1 MFPFHGIDTKKAMAK
16 WKPLVETLGLNINT
30 PAGASKFEWMSEM
43 AEINAI
49 QNDFNR
55 NSLNEN
61 VGYVNMNTIH
71 GMGPIVS
78 PQPGAIPGMTGTT
91 GSGDIGQNLLPIAMK
106 IAYQTIGLD
115 LVAVKPSS
123 GPKIDLMFMDYT
135 YDNAS
140 LEGGDKEKPQLFQVP
155 AHATLKAHLQRL
167 INENTN
173 PSGRMFVG
181 IEINDTT
188 LIGGVHPPT
197 QEGATNGAKSV
208 YVTPGQ
214 ETSATALSGLT
225 AGTTFYLEFIGFSI
239 YNGNAIF
246 RGYRQTNTA
255 STGAWSFD
263 PAKNSFPAKMAIAT
277 ALGGYVTGGSW
288 AGATNIAWLLPSF
301 TTAGAGFTAT
311 PMLEGFGSGAVVAD
325 GSYANNVELVSVLED
340 HVSGFS
346 SNWNK
351 NYGMTR
357 SEDEDFNPGN
367 IGPNFITKTVQ
378 TGIAEVSASVKRNQ
392 IEDIKATT
400 GIDIVAKLEGLLV
413 NELSQKISREITA
426 KVKSLADRNRTFA
439 PRVGTST
446 NIGWGGF
453 ETLFDFDVD
462 RYIGGIN
469 ITGTNT
475 NNAGLGTL
483 TGTNYRENADSLK
496 RKLISKVRNASTFI
510 LKEGRYGN
518 ANYIVTNG
526 NMAAAIA
533 DNAGYMLSPYTSAID
548 STKQLYPA
556 GTALGMTIYVDPYQE
571 YMDNTLYLGRKNPVD
586 QPGIVF
592 IPYLMAQSLSI
603 ISENTRAP
611 RLFLR
616 SRYAVTEIGYYPE
629 KQFLT
634 IKVKDSQNILM

>member
-1 MFPFHGIDTKKAMAK
+1 MLLYGIDTKKAMVR
-16 WKPLVETLGLNINT
+16 WRPLVETLGLNT
-30 PAGASKFEWMSEM
+30 KHPLGAAKFEWMSEM
-43 AEINAI
+43 AEMHSIKADYNKV
-49 QNDFNR
+49 
-55 NSLNEN
+55 NEN
-61 VGYVNMNTIH
+61 VAYVNMNTIH
-71 GMGPIVS
+71 GMGPVVS

-91 GSGDIGQNLLPIAMK
+91 GSGDLGQNLLPIAMK

-123 GPKIDLMFMDYT
+123 GPKIDLLFMDYT
-135 YDNAS
+135 YDNSS
-140 LEGGDKEKPQLFQVP
+140 LDGREKEKPQLFQIP
-155 AHATLKAHLQRL
+155 AYAALKEHLQRL
-167 INENTN
+167 ITENTN

-181 IEINDTT
+181 VQVHGVAPAAVHSPAQEGG
-188 LIGGVHPPT
+188 IGGVKST
-197 QEGATNGAKSV
+197 TSQAEAEAAVALGGINGI
-208 YVTPGQ
+208 TPG
-214 ETSATALSGLT
+214 TV
-225 AGTTFYLEFIGFSI
+225 FYLEFIGFSI

-255 STGAWSFD
+255 STGVWQFD
-263 PAKNSFPAKMAIAT
+263 PTRNSFPAKMSIAT
-277 ALGGYVTGGSW
+277 ALGAYSNGAAWGVGS
-288 AGATNIAWLLPSF
+288 NVAWLMPSYAAGVGS
-301 TTAGAGFTAT
+301 TAKALLEGAGAGA
-311 PMLEGFGSGAVVAD
+311 AWAA
-325 GSYANNVELVSVLED
+325 GSYSNSVELVSVLED
-340 HVSGFS
+340 HVQGFS
-346 SNWNK
+346 ANWNK

-357 SEDEDFNPGN
+357 AEDDDFNPGN

-400 GIDIVAKLEGLLV
+400 GIDIVAKLEGILV
-413 NELSQKISREITA
+413 NELSQRISREITA
-426 KVKSLADRNRTFA
+426 KVKQLADRNRTFA
-439 PRVGTST
+439 PRIGASL
-446 NIGWGGF
+446 NAGWGGF

-462 RYIGGIN
+462 RYVGGIN
-469 ITGTNT
+469 INGYNTNT
-475 NNAGLGTL
+475 GPGTGAL
-483 TGTNYRENADSLK
+483 TATNYRENSESLK
-496 RKLISKVRNASTFI
+496 RKLISKIRNASTFI

-526 NMAAAIA
+526 NMAAAIS
-533 DNAGYMLSPYTSAID
+533 DNTGYMSSPYTSAID

-556 GTALGMTIYVDPYQE
+556 GTALGMTVYVDPYQD
-571 YMDNTLYLGRKNPVD
+571 YMDNTLYLGRKNPID

-603 ISENTRAP
+603 ISEATRAP